1 MKQADFN
8 LEEIEKKAVQQ
19 FKIGKNLSGSDAAF
33 TRLLKRFIEKAL
45 EAEMEVNLD
54 EAERSQENKRNGKR
68 KKTIKNDFK
77 YLS

>member
-1 MKQADFN
+1 MN
-8 LEEIEKKAVQQ
+8 N
-19 FKIGKNLSGSDAAF
+19 FKTRKNLSGSDAAF